1 MMEDEMSQLTPNLPA
16 SRSLLDIVERASL
29 FEILQQAM
37 QRQHRPQDLPPHLHG
52 DLGLPPA
59 TGSADTAGRPTAI

>member
-1 MMEDEMSQLTPNLPA
+1 MEDEMSQLTRNLPA

-37 QRQHRPQDLPPHLHG
+37 QRQQKPQDLPNSLHV

-59 TGSADTAGRPTAI
+59 QAVETPASRAAGF